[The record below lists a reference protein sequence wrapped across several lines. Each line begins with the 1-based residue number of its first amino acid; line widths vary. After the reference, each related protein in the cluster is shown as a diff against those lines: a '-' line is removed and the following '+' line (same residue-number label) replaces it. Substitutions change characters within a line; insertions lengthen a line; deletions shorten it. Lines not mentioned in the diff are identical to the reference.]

1 MPWLPMDVTTRAL
14 LDIVLSPKPL
24 EPSYNLVHP
33 RPISFSKI
41 IGFVQRSL
49 ASTTGVKLSF
59 VPFKDWMARLEDA
72 ARRPGVSARDVVSI
86 HRARIGIYIHVCPP
100 PPFVLALPP
109 SVLAP
114 APLHLPPQTLTR

>member
-1 MPWLPMDVTTRAL
+1 MPWLPMDVTTHAL
-14 LDIVLSPKPL
+14 LDIVFFPEPL

-49 ASTTGVKLSF
+49 ASTTGVKLSL

-72 ARRPGVSARDVVSI
+72 ARRPGVSARDLVSI
-86 HRARIGIYIHVCPP
+86 HRVRIGIYIHVCPP
-100 PPFVLALPP
+100 PPFVLA
-109 SVLAP
+109 P
-114 APLHLPPQTLTR
+114 APLHLSPQTLTR